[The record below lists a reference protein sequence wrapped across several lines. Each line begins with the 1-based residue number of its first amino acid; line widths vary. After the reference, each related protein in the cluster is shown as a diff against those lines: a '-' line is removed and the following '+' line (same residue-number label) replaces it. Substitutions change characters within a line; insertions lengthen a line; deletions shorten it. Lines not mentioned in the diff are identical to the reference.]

1 MARTDLVIGHN
12 RLPESSVRLVFVR
25 HGNAEHYGK
34 EIAADSSLTDI
45 GERQSIEVC
54 QHIMKHYEID
64 DVVCSELSRTK
75 KTASLLLENLGLKV
89 KIDCLLNEAHTFK
102 NWRLL
107 TKDALEKNIL
117 RRIIKAEERPIKGE
131 SPKDVQRRCEAFI
144 KNISSDYS
152 NFGKTIAIFGHF
164 SWINILLNYINGKSS
179 CCNVNCVTEIPNA
192 SITEI
197 IIHNTYDDDDFG
209 DLFFTIKKVGDVS
222 HLINSE
228 VTV

>member
-12 RLPESSVRLVFVR
+12 KLPKSSIRVVFVR

-34 EIAADSSLTDI
+34 EIASDSLLTDI
-45 GERQSIEVC
+45 GDNQSVEVC
-54 QHIMKHYEID
+54 QHIMKQYKVD
-64 DVVCSELSRTK
+64 DVICSELSRTQN
-75 KTASLLLENLGLKV
+75 TALPLIKNLGLKV

-102 NWRLL
+102 DWRILS
-107 TKDALEKNIL
+107 KDTLEKNIL
-117 RRIIKAEERPIKGE
+117 RRIIKAEERPKKGE
-131 SPKDVQRRCEAFI
+131 SPKDVQGRCEAFL
-144 KNISSDYS
+144 KHISSDYS

-164 SWINILLNYINGKSS
+164 SWINMLLNFINGKSS

-197 IIHNTYDDDDFG
+197 IIHNTYDDDDF
-209 DLFFTIKKVGDVS
+209 DDVFFTIKKVGDVS